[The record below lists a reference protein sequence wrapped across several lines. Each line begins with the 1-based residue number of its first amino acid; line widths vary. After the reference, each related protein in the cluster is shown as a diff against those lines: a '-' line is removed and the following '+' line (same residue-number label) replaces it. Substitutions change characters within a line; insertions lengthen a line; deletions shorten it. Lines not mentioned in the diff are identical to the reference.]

1 MSPPTRLSQ
10 LGVEPVVVAASMGPG
25 LVLEHDACFHCIWR
39 NLEYFS
45 QDIKKLAARP
55 RVTCF
60 NVPGDSR
67 CEACIKAN
75 TQCEKIS
82 AAREGDVRDLFKL
95 LEWCDRV
102 HAHENAVRIYD
113 EPFYFPFWT
122 DKYKRAVLH
131 AALDLMA
138 GFRNA
143 EELHRSIHRLDLEP
157 GATEAS
163 RATIQY
169 AAYLTIKKTNL
180 ELLHPCPAPTD
191 PDALRRWENARLPRL
206 RPTDRGFLDFECAK
220 RHFKRLVLHLL
231 KKTDHGAMSMF
242 SDVLP
247 DDAPV

>member
-1 MSPPTRLSQ
+1 
-10 LGVEPVVVAASMGPG
+10 MGPG

-75 TQCEKIS
+75 TQCEKVRYFWLPSSSPSDTDHTPQIS

-157 GATEAS
+157 GATEAVS
-163 RATIQY
+163 PV
-169 AAYLTIKKTNL
+169 LSKTL
-180 ELLHPCPAPTD
+180 AC
-191 PDALRRWENARLPRL
+191 
-206 RPTDRGFLDFECAK
+206 
-220 RHFKRLVLHLL
+220 
-231 KKTDHGAMSMF
+231 
-242 SDVLP
+242 
-247 DDAPV
+247 